1 MVARTWRKISAPGRL
16 GHQGKHSPSNVLLP
30 PSPSKRKASSNANS
44 PEKNGLNKGIVP
56 PSRKP
61 VTREFFKSM
70 QDEER
75 RQSSSVS
82 GECTPGEIAINCLLI
97 EFSYCAHRKIE
108 RALRTV
114 ILFQS

>member
-1 MVARTWRKISAPGRL
+1 MVVRTWRKISAPGRL
-16 GHQGKHSPSNVLLP
+16 GHQGKHSPNNVLLP
-30 PSPSKRKASSNANS
+30 PSPSKTKACSNPNS
-44 PEKNGLNKGIVP
+44 PEKSGLNKGTAP

-61 VTREFFKSM
+61 VTREFFKSK

-75 RQSSSVS
+75 RQSCSVS
-82 GECTPGEIAINCLLI
+82 RDCTPGEIAINCLLI